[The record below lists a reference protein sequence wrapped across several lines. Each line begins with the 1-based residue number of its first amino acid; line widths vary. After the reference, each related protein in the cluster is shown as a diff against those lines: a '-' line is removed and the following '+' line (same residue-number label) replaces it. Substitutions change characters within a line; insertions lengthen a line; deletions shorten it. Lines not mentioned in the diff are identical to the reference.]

1 MLNNKKNKQ
10 HQGETKMK
18 LSTGRQ
24 IERLALEHRLEF
36 VEKSIQ
42 RIVENHSALLD
53 GKFRHLEN
61 MRSYYKKSLKRLR
74 AERTRI
80 KNKLK

>member
-1 MLNNKKNKQ
+1 MRL
-10 HQGETKMK
+10 H
-18 LSTGRQ
+18 TGRQ

-36 VEKSIQ
+36 VEKTIKD
-42 RIVENHSALLD
+42 ILD
-53 GKFRHLEN
+53 NSHLEKIRGN
-61 MRSYYKKSLKRLR
+61 YKKSLKRLR

>member
-10 HQGETKMK
+10 HQGETKMR

-24 IERLALEHRLEF
+24 IERLALEQRLEF

-42 RIVENHSALLD
+42 RIVENDSALLD
-53 GKFRHLEN
+53 GKFRHLEKL
-61 MRSYYKKSLKRLR
+61 RGIYKKSLKRLR